1 MNPTVAKAKAHAKIL
16 EELNEESKEKV
27 SKNFLHAEDGNIP
40 LQQQKEYEYSELATK
55 LTSQGALHII
65 VYQ

>member
-55 LTSQGALHII
+55 LTSHGALHII